1 MLFPWG
7 IPWFPHFESFMSTR
21 LFSSGRH
28 AAPGAVRACALAAAS
43 LFVLLDACWA
53 QSAAATANT
62 TALGEVTVT
71 EKSAPSVYSE
81 ALNSYAPQGVEVG
94 KAAQSLRE
102 IPQSVTVVTRQRM
115 DDQALRTLDDVMNQ
129 TTGVTREET
138 WLDTTYLSRGLEIK
152 NIRYDG
158 GAANSTRSGSR
169 SLDMAQFDNVSLLRG
184 ADGMFGAG
192 EAGGVINFTYKR
204 PQVQRQTQVLLS
216 GGTLNNYRAELD
228 TTGALNATGSVR
240 GRFVAVN
247 HDRREMADPSRLKR
261 QMLYGALEM
270 DLSASTLLML
280 GASYQKDRNTGFNAS
295 LPRYADGSDIGL
307 PRDTN
312 MGAPWNWIERENK
325 TVFAKLE
332 HQLSSDWQ
340 VKAQMR
346 HTRFH
351 EGVNGAEIESA
362 PDPITL
368 EGADWWIH
376 QSKTRSRETSLD
388 VNVQGGFDAFGQR
401 HDVIVGWDMQRT
413 SDTVRSLWP
422 MIGPADVF
430 NRIPPVNP
438 GYPLGAWDSGSQTS
452 TQKSGLYGSL
462 RLRPVKDWAV
472 VLGGRYTL
480 RDSNTQYDM
489 SGVLNSRSR
498 ENGVFVPYAGVV
510 YDWSATTSLYAST
523 AEIYQS
529 QAGKFSAPLPGAPLD
544 PVRGRTYELGI
555 KNQWGKDLIASAA
568 LFRTEKKGEAAYD
581 PAYPQ
586 TNWRGGC
593 CYFRDGYLLSQGIDL
608 ELMGRIT
615 PNLQLAVGYT
625 YNDNENKRQDDAQ
638 FSTITPRH
646 LFKAWAD
653 YRMTGAMRGWSL
665 GAGVVAQSS
674 NFRSGGISAY
684 NPVTGRYDG
693 AWTPYQFTSPGQAV
707 WSARVGYAINP
718 DWSVAMNVGN
728 LFDKTYYS
736 TVGYAGYGNFYG
748 EKRTVTVTLKGRF

>member
-1 MLFPWG
+1 MFARIL
-7 IPWFPHFESFMSTR
+7 SADC
-21 LFSSGRH
+21 LV
-28 AAPGAVRACALAAAS
+28 APGTLRSCALAAAS
-43 LFVLLDACWA
+43 LFVLSDASWS
-53 QSAAATANT
+53 QSATAVSDNA
-62 TALGEVTVT
+62 ALGEVTVT
-71 EKSAPSVYSE
+71 EKLAPNVYSE
-81 ALNSYAPQGVEVG
+81 AQDSYIPKGVEVG

-129 TTGVTREET
+129 TTGVIREET
-138 WLDTTYLSRGLEIK
+138 WLDTSYLSRGLQIK

-158 GAANSTRSGSR
+158 GATNSTRSGSR
-169 SLDMAQFDNVSLLRG
+169 SLDTAQFDSVSLLRG

-204 PQVQRQTQVLLS
+204 PQAQRQTQVLLS

-228 TTGALNATGSVR
+228 ITGALNVEGSVR

-261 QMLYGALEM
+261 QMLYGALEV
-270 DLSASTLLML
+270 DLNSSTALML

-295 LPRYADGSDIGL
+295 LPRYADGSDIGFS
-307 PRDTN
+307 RDAN

-332 HQLSSDWQ
+332 HQLTSDWQ
-340 VKAQMR
+340 LKAQVR
-346 HTRFH
+346 HTRFN

-368 EGADWWIH
+368 IGADWWIH
-376 QSKTRSRETSLD
+376 QSKSHSRETSLD

-401 HDVIVGWDMQRT
+401 HDVIVGWDMHRIN
-413 SDTVRSLWP
+413 DVARSLWP
-422 MIGPADVF
+422 MIGLADVF
-430 NRIPPVNP
+430 NRAPPVDP

-452 TQKSGLYGSL
+452 SQKSGLYGSL

-480 RDSNTQYDM
+480 RDNTTQHDM
-489 SGVLNSRSR
+489 NGALNSQSR
-498 ENGVFVPYAGVV
+498 ERGVFVPYVGVV
-510 YDWSATTSLYAST
+510 YDLSKTTSLYAST

-529 QAGKFSAPLPGAPLD
+529 QAGKFSAPLPGTPLD

-555 KNQWGKDLIASAA
+555 KGEWTKDLIASAA

-593 CYFRDGYLLSQGIDL
+593 CYFRDGHLLSQGIDL
-608 ELMGRIT
+608 ELTGRLT
-615 PNLQLAVGYT
+615 PNLQVAVGYT
-625 YNDNENKRQDDAQ
+625 YNDNENKRKDDAQ
-638 FSTITPRH
+638 FSTVTPRH

-653 YRMTGAMRGWSL
+653 YRMSGALRGWSL
-665 GAGVVAQSS
+665 GAGMVAQSAH
-674 NFRSGGISAY
+674 FRSSGISAY

-693 AWTPYQFTSPGQAV
+693 AWTPYQFTSPGHAV
-707 WSARVGYAINP
+707 WSARVGYAISQ

>member
-1 MLFPWG
+1 
-7 IPWFPHFESFMSTR
+7 MSAR
-21 LFSSGRH
+21 VLQSDCH
-28 AAPGAVRACALAAAS
+28 VAPGTFRSCAVAAAL
-43 LFVLLDACWA
+43 LFVFHDASWA
-53 QSAAATANT
+53 QSSISTADTAA
-62 TALGEVTVT
+62 LSEVTVT

-81 ALNSYAPQGVEVG
+81 AQDSYVPKGVEVG

-138 WLDTTYLSRGLEIK
+138 WLDTTYLSRGLAIK

-158 GAANSTRSGSR
+158 GAADSTRSGSR
-169 SLDMAQFDNVSLLRG
+169 ALDMAQFDSVSLLRG
-184 ADGMFGAG
+184 ADGLFGAG

-228 TTGALNATGSVR
+228 TTGALNAEGSVR

-247 HDRREMADPSRLKR
+247 HNRREMAEPSFLKR

-270 DLSASTLLML
+270 DLSSSTLLML

-295 LPRYADGSDIGL
+295 FPRYADGSDIGF
-307 PRDTN
+307 PRDIN
-312 MGAPWNWIERENK
+312 MGAPWNWIERESK
-325 TVFAKLE
+325 MVFAKLE

-340 VKAQMR
+340 LKAQVR
-346 HTRFH
+346 HTRFN

-368 EGADWWIH
+368 VGADWWIK
-376 QSKTRSRETSLD
+376 QSKMHSRETSLD
-388 VNVQGGFDAFGQR
+388 VNIQGGLNAFGQR
-401 HDVIVGWDMQRT
+401 HDVILGWDMQRT
-413 SDTVRSLWP
+413 NDVDRNLWP

-430 NRIPPVNP
+430 NRTPPANP
-438 GYPLGAWDSGSQTS
+438 GYPLGPWSSGSQTS

-462 RLRPVKDWAV
+462 RLRPVKDWVV

-480 RDSNTQYDM
+480 QDHNTQYDM
-489 SGVLNSRSR
+489 NGALNFPSR
-498 ENGVFVPYAGVV
+498 ERGVFVPYAGVV
-510 YDWSATTSLYAST
+510 YDMSKTTSLYAST

-529 QAGKFSAPLPGAPLD
+529 QASKFSAPLPGTPLD

-555 KNQWGKDLIASAA
+555 KNEWSKDLITSAA
-568 LFRTEKKGEAAYD
+568 LFRTEKKGEGIYD
-581 PAYPQ
+581 PAYPRPD
-586 TNWRGGC
+586 WRGGC
-593 CYFRDGYLLSQGIDL
+593 CYFRDAYLLSQGIDL
-608 ELMGRIT
+608 ELTGRIT

-625 YNDNENKRQDDAQ
+625 YNDNENKRKDNAQ
-638 FSTITPRH
+638 FSTITPHH

-653 YRMTGAMRGWSL
+653 YRMTGALRGWSL
-665 GAGVVAQSS
+665 GAGVVAQSAT
-674 NFRSGGISAY
+674 FRSGDIKAY
-684 NPVTGRYDG
+684 NPATGHYDG
-693 AWTPYQFTSPGQAV
+693 ASTPYQFTSTGYAV
-707 WSARVGYAINP
+707 WSARLGYTINQE
-718 DWSVAMNVGN
+718 WSVAMNVGN

-748 EKRTVTVTLKGRF
+748 EKRTVTMTLKGRF